1 MGQTNMHENGWAGTN
16 NVLATCASF
25 IFLFI
30 AKFSLS
36 DWAAIAAIL
45 AAVTTAG
52 LNIAKYI
59 EMKKK
64 IKTPNNGNSE
74 L

>member
-1 MGQTNMHENGWAGTN
+1 MGQTDMHDNSWAGTN

-45 AAVTTAG
+45 AALTTAA
-52 LNIAKYI
+52 LNIVKYF
-59 EMKKK
+59 EMKRKS
-64 IKTPNNGNSE
+64 KTP
-74 L
+74 

>member
-1 MGQTNMHENGWAGTN
+1 MHDNSWAGTN
-16 NVLATCASF
+16 NILATCASF

-45 AAVTTAG
+45 AALTTAA
-52 LNIAKYI
+52 LNVAKYI
-59 EMKKK
+59 QMKKDK
-64 IKTPNNGNSE
+64 NKTV
-74 L
+74 